1 MNHRN
6 IPLGYALSGGI
17 IIINEAEADTVR
29 EIAEQYLSGKSLKAI
44 AEMLTAKHIE
54 YMSGKTDW
62 NRSRIKRIVE
72 DKRYIGDGGYLP
84 ILTEQEFAAMQ
95 SIKAE
100 KNTQKDVNHTEGIFT
115 LNAPGT
121 FSQTAKVGYSPLAA
135 SLISLMILTASIN
148 RPLRVVSSSPFASC
162 FNPARFPATDKS
174 WQGLPK
180 VMMSTGSMSPP

>member
-17 IIINEAEADTVR
+17 ITINETEADTVR

-115 LNAPGT
+115 LNAP
-121 FSQTAKVGYSPLAA
+121 
-135 SLISLMILTASIN
+135 
-148 RPLRVVSSSPFASC
+148 VVC
-162 FNPARFPATDKS
+162 HNCGGRMHRRYYKTDHTKK
-174 WQGLPK
+174 PR
-180 VMMSTGSMSPP
+180 

>member
-6 IPLGYALSGGI
+6 IPLGYAISGGNI
-17 IIINEAEADTVR
+17 TINEAEADTVR

-84 ILTEQEFAAMQ
+84 ILTEQEYAAMQ
-95 SIKAE
+95 SIKAA
-100 KNTQKDVNHTEGIFT
+100 KNTQKDVNHTEGVFT
-115 LNAPGT
+115 LNAPVVCPNCG
-121 FSQTAKVGYSPLAA
+121 GRMHMCP
-135 SLISLMILTASIN
+135 TASARESRQTTARGIN
-148 RPLRVVSSSPFASC
+148 TILRTITLQSSTQAPSQES
-162 FNPARFPATDKS
+162 RRK
-174 WQGLPK
+174 
-180 VMMSTGSMSPP
+180 